1 MSRQDMAVMLFRCSE
16 KLNLDTS
23 ARGGL
28 AAYSDASE
36 VSEYAQ
42 DAMGWA
48 VGAGLLRG
56 AFDSLPGA
64 GKPLE
69 LEDDSHIPEDLRMAY
84 KLLKNAGYVPEE
96 VLDRKEAQSIVDALE
111 KCGDEQEKVRQMKK
125 LEVVIAR
132 IKARHPN
139 APVLG
144 DGSPYYERVVCRITV
159 NKKD

>member
-1 MSRQDMAVMLFRCSE
+1 M
-16 KLNLDTS
+16 
-23 ARGGL
+23 
-28 AAYSDASE
+28 DAISIIAE
-36 VSEYAQ
+36 QRIREACE
-42 DAMGWA
+42 
-48 VGAGLLRG
+48 RG

-96 VLDRKEAQSIVDALE
+96 VLDRKEAQSIV
-111 KCGDEQEKVRQMKK
+111 
-125 LEVVIAR
+125 EVVIAR

-144 DGSPYYERVVCRITV
+144 DGSPYYERVVSRITV

>member
-1 MSRQDMAVMLFRCSE
+1 M
-16 KLNLDTS
+16 
-23 ARGGL
+23 
-28 AAYSDASE
+28 DAISIIAE
-36 VSEYAQ
+36 QRIREACEQGV
-42 DAMGWA
+42 
-48 VGAGLLRG
+48 
-56 AFDSLPGA
+56 FDSLPGA

-111 KCGDEQEKVRQMKK
+111 TCGDEQEKVRQMKK
-125 LEVVIAR
+125 LEVVLAR
-132 IKARHPN
+132 IKARHPS

-144 DGSPYYERVVCRITV
+144 DDSPYYARVVSRITV

>member
-1 MSRQDMAVMLFRCSE
+1 M
-16 KLNLDTS
+16 
-23 ARGGL
+23 
-28 AAYSDASE
+28 DAISIIAE
-36 VSEYAQ
+36 QRIREACE
-42 DAMGWA
+42 
-48 VGAGLLRG
+48 RG

-96 VLDRKEAQSIVDALE
+96 VLDRK
-111 KCGDEQEKVRQMKK
+111 VRQMKK

-139 APVLG
+139 APLLG
-144 DGSPYYERVVCRITV
+144 DGSPYYERVVSRITV

>member
-1 MSRQDMAVMLFRCSE
+1 MDVMSIIAEQRIREACEQ
-16 KLNLDTS
+16 
-23 ARGGL
+23 
-28 AAYSDASE
+28 
-36 VSEYAQ
+36 
-42 DAMGWA
+42 
-48 VGAGLLRG
+48 G
-56 AFDSLPGA
+56 AFDHLPGA

-111 KCGDEQEKVRQMKK
+111 TCGDEQEKVRQMKK
-125 LEVVIAR
+125 LEVVLAR

-144 DGSPYYERVVCRITV
+144 DDSPYYAQVVSRISL
-159 NKKD
+159 NRKD